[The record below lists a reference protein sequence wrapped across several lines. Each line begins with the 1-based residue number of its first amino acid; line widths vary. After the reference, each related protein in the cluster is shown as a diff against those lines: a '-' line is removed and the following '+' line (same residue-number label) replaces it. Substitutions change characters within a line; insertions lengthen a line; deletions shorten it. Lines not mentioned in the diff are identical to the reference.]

1 MRLTVQTPVETLLDT
16 PVQSVLAEGL
26 EGTFCLRPRH
36 IDCVAALLPGLLF
49 YTAAEGSDHCLAVD
63 RGVLVKKGDQV
74 AVSVRNAI
82 TGVNLEELMEVVEN
96 RFQAVDEQQRVVR
109 SAMARL
115 ETDFL
120 RRFMELK

>member
-1 MRLTVQTPVETLLDT
+1 MRLTVQTTVEKVIDCQ
-16 PVQSVLAEGL
+16 VASIQAEGL
-26 EGTFCLRPRH
+26 EGAFCLRPRH
-36 IDCVAALLPGLLF
+36 VDCVAALVPGLLF
-49 YTAAEGSDHCLAVD
+49 FEASDRPDNCLAVD
-63 RGVLVKKGDQV
+63 RGVLVKKGELV

-82 TGVNLEELMEVVEN
+82 TGVNLEELLDAVES
-96 RFQAVDEQQRVVR
+96 RFLTMDEQQRVVR